1 MVHHRISVLAH
12 IVMVVN
18 QSDRLVRGH
27 GIVCWLVEPIEILL
41 PILSFE
47 ELLVSLTVEVV
58 LRWIC
63 V

>member
-12 IVMVVN
+12 IVMVVD

-27 GIVCWLVEPIEILL
+27 RIVCWLVEPIEILL

-58 LRWIC
+58 LRRIC